1 MVGVFL
7 RLIGRELTL
16 AVRGG
21 IGTLMAV
28 VFFVIAV
35 TLFPLAVGPEL
46 DLLSR
51 IAPGAVWVAA
61 LLAALL
67 SLDRLFVADH
77 DDGSLEQLM
86 LGTLPLEFVVLAKT
100 AAHWL
105 TTGLP
110 LAAAAPILALLLN
123 MSTDGLVILIVS
135 LLLGTPILSLIG
147 AVGAALTVGLRR
159 GGALIALLVLPL
171 YVPVLIF
178 GVGAVEGA
186 VLDVGVR
193 ANLAIFGGRA
203 GGRAC
208 ARSAGGSG
216 GAAHDGG
223 IGRGRSGPE
232 MATRATG
239 ATRRAR
245 AGWASI
251 HFFANPARFL
261 RVARAV
267 YPWAAGAAAALIA
280 AALVLGLY
288 VAPPDYQQGDA
299 YRIIFVHVPAA
310 WMSLFVYVVIALCS
324 AASLVWRHPLADLVA
339 KSSAPV
345 GAAFTFITLLSG
357 SLWGQPMWGT
367 WWVWDARLTSMLVL
381 FFLYL
386 GYIALH
392 AAFDD
397 PAKGARAAAILAL
410 VGVVNVPIV
419 KFSVDWWNTLHQPA
433 TISKIDAPSIDSSMV
448 APLLLMAAGF
458 MAYYLTVLIPRV
470 RAEIANRRIRNLRL
484 AQVSR

>member
-21 IGTLMAV
+21 IGTLMVV

-46 DLLSR
+46 GLLSR

-135 LLLGTPILSLIG
+135 ILLGTPILSLIG

-186 VLDVGVR
+186 VLDVGVH
-193 ANLAIFGGRA
+193 ANLAILA
-203 GGRAC
+203 GGLV
-208 ARSAGGSG
+208 
-216 GAAHDGG
+216 GALAL
-223 IGRGRSGPE
+223 GPL
-232 MATRATG
+232 A
-239 ATRRAR
+239 
-245 AGWASI
+245 
-251 HFFANPARFL
+251 
-261 RVARAV
+261 
-267 YPWAAGAAAALIA
+267 AAAAL
-280 AALVLGLY
+280 
-288 VAPPDYQQGDA
+288 
-299 YRIIFVHVPAA
+299 R
-310 WMSLFVYVVIALCS
+310 M
-324 AASLVWRHPLADLVA
+324 
-339 KSSAPV
+339 
-345 GAAFTFITLLSG
+345 
-357 SLWGQPMWGT
+357 
-367 WWVWDARLTSMLVL
+367 
-381 FFLYL
+381 
-386 GYIALH
+386 
-392 AAFDD
+392 
-397 PAKGARAAAILAL
+397 
-410 VGVVNVPIV
+410 
-419 KFSVDWWNTLHQPA
+419 
-433 TISKIDAPSIDSSMV
+433 
-448 APLLLMAAGF
+448 
-458 MAYYLTVLIPRV
+458 TV
-470 RAEIANRRIRNLRL
+470 E
-484 AQVSR
+484 